1 MQSRTQLIFL
11 IYDGNMSELSNM
23 TPKNTTD
30 TLKGFSQRARHA
42 PTKKV
47 LAVFAGQDGVVL
59 PVYRK
64 SLPQAMSSV
73 HLSCL
78 TARTR
83 GAPGRFLD
91 VTCCRYL
98 LQVSAAQANLIG
110 RKHHW
115 MYICIT

>member
-11 IYDGNMSELSNM
+11 IYDGNKSELSNT

-30 TLKGFSQRARHA
+30 TLKGFSQRPRHA

-59 PVYRK
+59 PVHRK
-64 SLPQAMSSV
+64 SLPRAMSSV
-73 HLSCL
+73 HFSCL
-78 TARTR
+78 TERTR

-98 LQVSAAQANLIG
+98 L
-110 RKHHW
+110 RKQ
-115 MYICIT
+115 ISLD